1 MINFQSVSKIYP
13 GNITALKEATF
24 NIASGEFVSIVGQS
38 DSGKTTVI
46 RLLIAEESPT
56 LGKIVIGDWD
66 ITKIHHSEIPI
77 LRRQIGVIF
86 QDFKL
91 LVKKTAYEKLAFSF
105 EISI

>member
-1 MINFQSVSKIYP
+1 M
-13 GNITALKEATF
+13 
-24 NIASGEFVSIVGQS
+24 GQS
-38 DSGKTTVI
+38 GSGKTTVI
-46 RLLIAEESPT
+46 RLLIAEESPS

-91 LVKKTAYEKLAFSF
+91 LIKKPLMKMWLLRWRFRGFPQAA
-105 EISI
+105 